1 MRHVIYGLWFFVLLA
16 VGASADE
23 AIPAEELPATEP
35 QAVESPASA
44 EEDADAEIRQIEAEV
59 SGAGEVK
66 EFIPTKP
73 LSADKA
79 ISLPSDI

>member
-1 MRHVIYGLWFFVLLA
+1 MRYAMIGLWFVVSLA
-16 VGASADE
+16 VSASADE
-23 AIPAEELPATEP
+23 TVPAEELPDTEP
-35 QAVESPASA
+35 QVVESPASA
-44 EEDADAEIRQIEAEV
+44 EEEAAAEIREIEAGV

-79 ISLPSDI
+79 IALPSDI

>member
-1 MRHVIYGLWFFVLLA
+1 MRYVIIGLWFVVLLA

-23 AIPAEELPATEP
+23 AIPAEELPANEP
-35 QAVESPASA
+35 QAGESPASA
-44 EEDADAEIRQIEAEV
+44 EEDADAEIRKIEADV

-79 ISLPSDI
+79 IALPSDI